1 MKRGERASN
10 RTRTAI
16 KQALLEQMRQQNYP
30 DVKVGDITQQA
41 NVGRSTFYNHYPS
54 KAQVLVDIHKDMF
67 ERIFNV
73 LDSQESW
80 LMKQPPAEWI
90 LFLKNYQRLG
100 RNPFLLSYKLG
111 TDLDFLITHISQ
123 QLSRTIEARL
133 KGTFSGDYFRI
144 PVPII
149 AEAVAASFS
158 GLIMS
163 WFIKFQSVDAAEFA
177 GYIQQGIRALIREWG
192 LGGDL
197 VNVGPLT

>member
-1 MKRGERASN
+1 MNRGERASN

-16 KQALLEQMRQQNYP
+16 KQALQAQIRQQNYP
-30 DVKVGDITQQA
+30 DIKVSDITQQA
-41 NVGRSTFYNHYPS
+41 NVGRSTFYNHYQS

-73 LDSQESW
+73 LDSPESW
-80 LMKQPPAEWI
+80 LMNQPPAEWSV
-90 LFLKNYQRLG
+90 FLKNYQRLG

-111 TDLDFLITHISQ
+111 TDLDFLVTHISQ

-133 KGTFSGDYFRI
+133 KGIFSDDYFRI

-149 AEAVAASFS
+149 AEAIATSFS

-163 WFIKFQSVDAAEFA
+163 WFVKFQSVDAAEFA
-177 GYIQQGIRALIREWG
+177 GYIHKSIRALIREWECEERETLNARRG
-192 LGGDL
+192 
-197 VNVGPLT
+197 